1 MASEIEVKVGVAV
14 DQKAKESARQEL
26 KSLAEYFA
34 AAWQDVE
41 KVLKTTAG
49 DTVEDLMKDWNK
61 SISDGWKKNGE
72 VAKGAIKDSVS
83 AVFDGEMDKVE
94 KIWDTAWDKMGATLE
109 ATFKDLLAGLANNAL
124 NFLGNIFDDL
134 VIQPATCPWPP
145 RRAGWLPAPAG
156 LA

>member
-1 MASEIEVKVGVAV
+1 MANQVAITLAPTVDGGAANEVK
-14 DQKAKESARQEL
+14 QQL
-26 KSLAEYFA
+26 KSLAEYFGL
-34 AAWQDVE
+34 AWQDVE